1 MIVGLYGVSLC
12 LLMPSV
18 LCIDGFGELGE
29 PTTSLLSSLRFLGRY
44 SRHVA
49 MVISCFP
56 IMLRGKCCERPC
68 IADCAKDQ
76 IYVF

>member
-29 PTTSLLSSLRFLGRY
+29 LGEVIRSDTILSL
-44 SRHVA
+44 
-49 MVISCFP
+49 
-56 IMLRGKCCERPC
+56 
-68 IADCAKDQ
+68 
-76 IYVF
+76 VFNRSDGDVNFV